1 MSTNMAPQ
9 INIINN
15 YPNSWLIIKS
25 ISEIKFENN
34 FENVNFG
41 NLIEIISNIE
51 SIYVSENLFPKIV
64 RETFSN
70 IYSKIGL
77 QSFL

>member
-1 MSTNMAPQ
+1 MRDMVLVQ
-9 INIINN
+9 ININNN
-15 YPNSWLIIKS
+15 YHNSWSIIKT
-25 ISEIKFENN
+25 ISEINFELN

-41 NLIEIISNIE
+41 NLIEIISNIK

>member
-1 MSTNMAPQ
+1 MRDMVLVQ

-15 YPNSWLIIKS
+15 YPNSWLIIKT
-25 ISEIKFENN
+25 ISEINFELN

-41 NLIEIISNIE
+41 NLIEIISNIK
-51 SIYVSENLFPKIV
+51 SKYVSENLFPKIV